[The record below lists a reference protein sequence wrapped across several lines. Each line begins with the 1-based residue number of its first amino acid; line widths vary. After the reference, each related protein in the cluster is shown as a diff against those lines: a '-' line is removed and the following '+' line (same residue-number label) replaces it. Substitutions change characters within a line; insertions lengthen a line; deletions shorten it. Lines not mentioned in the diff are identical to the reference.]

1 MKQSKKH
8 YYCGYF
14 ENYIKNMKSTWTR
27 IKSIVFLNVSESESP
42 NKTVN
47 SKVEYL
53 TNPIDI
59 ANILNNPFCS
69 VAPNIQS
76 TIKQNFKHFQHYLT
90 NPCVD

>member
-8 YYCGYF
+8 YYSGYF
-14 ENYIKNMKSTWTR
+14 KNDIKNMKNTWTR
-27 IKSIVFLNVSESESP
+27 IKSIVSLKVSESESP
-42 NKTVN
+42 NTTVN

-53 TNPIDI
+53 TNPVDI
-59 ANILNNPFCS
+59 VNSLNNPFCS